1 MIFYEVKN
9 IKYLVRNMNIKIYR
23 STNHEIHYLM
33 SYIGGCMEVMSFIYL
48 YKALIGFMTSNMV
61 FGITS
66 LVKFNFDFE
75 SVYHI
80 LIIVIWVLISAIHQ
94 VIEYKYI
101 SKIKS
106 QWHVYAIS
114 LTLNCFLMITF
125 ILLGNYMI
133 VNNLF
138 LSHPTI
144 NVMPLV
150 TIGLVF
156 MYIQNFIIKNGGTK
170 FPTSTSVVT
179 SVYILMITKLCQS
192 LLINKSKEKTKL
204 KFEGLHYF
212 LVILHFFIGA
222 FITAILNKYIGFYAL
237 VVPLVILIAF
247 CVKIWSLHISQS
259 S

>member
-101 SKIKS
+101 SKIKKS
-106 QWHVYAIS
+106 VACLCYKP
-114 LTLNCFLMITF
+114 
-125 ILLGNYMI
+125 Y
-133 VNNLF
+133 VKLF
-138 LSHPTI
+138 
-144 NVMPLV
+144 
-150 TIGLVF
+150 F
-156 MYIQNFIIKNGGTK
+156 DDYIH
-170 FPTSTSVVT
+170 TSG
-179 SVYILMITKLCQS
+179 KLYDC
-192 LLINKSKEKTKL
+192 K
-204 KFEGLHYF
+204 
-212 LVILHFFIGA
+212 
-222 FITAILNKYIGFYAL
+222 
-237 VVPLVILIAF
+237 
-247 CVKIWSLHISQS
+247 
-259 S
+259 